1 MDISLPLFGGFDG
14 TNQGGSFNEST
25 MGTRGIRHL
34 DCTFC
39 VSISTPVCGDI
50 TISAMTS
57 GCAVTA
63 WDYTLAS
70 AVVQTVL
77 HEVRLFES
85 FHVKV
90 SLQGNIAFGK
100 SPRQALPQDL
110 QHLRPSPTPAKN
122 SQRAYNKVI
131 VTSSSGAVNLDT
143 CRTFTVEYFLASPRR
158 PLHHL
163 HRFLTAMSL
172 SCA

>member
-1 MDISLPLFGGFDG
+1 M
-14 TNQGGSFNEST
+14 
-25 MGTRGIRHL
+25 
-34 DCTFC
+34 
-39 VSISTPVCGDI
+39 CGDI

-63 WDYTLAS
+63 RDYTLAS

-143 CRTFTVEYFLASPRR
+143 CRTFSVEYFLASPRR
-158 PLHHL
+158 PPASPPTPLFDRHESL
-163 HRFLTAMSL
+163 MCMSL
-172 SCA
+172 RVALRVCARSRCIVCVR